1 MTTEFSCP
9 GFFGKLPSHG
19 DFINR
24 RLSRGFLE
32 NWDEWLQN
40 AIAASKATLADGWL
54 DAYLT
59 SPIWNF
65 VLQTG
70 LCGTKAYAGILM
82 PSVDRVGRYFP
93 LTIAAEIP
101 DGLSPLYVAMTSS
114 EWFERAGAVAVSSLE
129 DEEFSLEDFDAAVEA
144 LGPATLAGAE
154 SEITNISADFPVDS
168 GFCLPLNRVNGTA
181 GSIAQLADGLI
192 ATQWQ
197 RYSVWWSE
205 GSDRV
210 APSLLIYPGIPVA
223 AAFTDFLEGQWSTQ
237 HWSVIGT
244 AAPPEL
250 EESAPEAE
258 SESE

>member
-1 MTTEFSCP
+1 MTTESSCP

-32 NWDEWLQN
+32 KWDEWLQS
-40 AIAASKATLADGWL
+40 AVATSKATLADGWL

-65 VLQTG
+65 VLQSG
-70 LCGTKAYAGILM
+70 LCGAKAYAGILM

-101 DGLSPLYVAMTSS
+101 NGLSPLQVAAAGSD
-114 EWFERAGAVAVSSLE
+114 WFDRAGDLAVSSLE

-144 LGPATLAGAE
+144 LGPAILTEAE
-154 SEITNISADFPVDS
+154 SEFSDVSADFSVDV
-168 GFCLPLNRVNGTA
+168 GFCLPLDRVNGAA

-197 RYSVWWSE
+197 SYSVWWSD

-210 APSLLIYPGIPVA
+210 APSLLIYPGIPA
-223 AAFTDFLEGQWSTQ
+223 AEAFADFLEGQWSAQ

-244 AAPPEL
+244 AASPEL
-250 EESAPEAE
+250 EESVPEAE